1 MFAKSSK
8 LNRPE
13 LTASGDYW
21 EPSRQPTYFRDR
33 KIDIQL
39 SSAAACE
46 STDADEP
53 EVQHESD
60 EPLKVRD
67 EIG

>member
-1 MFAKSSK
+1 M
-8 LNRPE
+8 
-13 LTASGDYW
+13 
-21 EPSRQPTYFRDR
+21 
-33 KIDIQL
+33 QL